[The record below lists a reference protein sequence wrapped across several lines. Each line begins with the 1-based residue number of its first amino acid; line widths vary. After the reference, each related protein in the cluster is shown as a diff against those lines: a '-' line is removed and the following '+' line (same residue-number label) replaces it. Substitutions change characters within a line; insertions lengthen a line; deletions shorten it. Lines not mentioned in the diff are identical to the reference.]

1 MFYYFIHVYEG
12 GLMKLLKMSKLF
24 FSCLLSLALFS
35 GCSHADILKK
45 NESPFVLK
53 IILGS
58 TRQGRLSEKLGAAF
72 KVIADK
78 HTNLRVEIVDLR
90 DYNLPF
96 FNDETAPMMRT
107 EIKDP
112 VVQKWSDAIKEADA
126 FIILVPEYNSGYPG
140 VLKNALDSL
149 YKEWN
154 NKPVGFVGYS
164 GGPTGGRSA
173 LTQLQQVTNTL
184 KMKPVPT
191 AITIPASYTLLSAQG
206 VSLTPAL
213 EEQFSRMLDE
223 ITAFF

>member
-1 MFYYFIHVYEG
+1 MKVRP
-12 GLMKLLKMSKLF
+12 MKLSKLSKLF
-24 FSCLLSLALFS
+24 FSCLLSLFLFS
-35 GCSHADILKK
+35 GCSHADIPKENK
-45 NESPFVLK
+45 SSTIVLK

-72 KVIADK
+72 KAIADK
-78 HTNLRVEIVDLR
+78 HTNLRVEIIDLQE
-90 DYNLPF
+90 YNLPF
-96 FNDETAPMMRT
+96 FNDETAPIMRT

-112 VVQKWSDAIKEADA
+112 VIQKWSDAIKEADA

-164 GGPTGGRSA
+164 GGPAGGRSA
-173 LTQLQQVTNTL
+173 LTQLQQVTSAL
-184 KMKPVPT
+184 KMVPLAT

-206 VSLTPAL
+206 VTLPPAL

-223 ITAFF
+223 ITAFFKK